1 MIPFGRGHRRN
12 KFISQMEEKNKVPD
26 KLMPQK
32 IKDMLDE
39 AGLAK
44 PVIASEEK
52 PEIKLNGGRTNALR
66 CLAVVAAFVLVVGGA
81 AFIKINS
88 DNRVKQYPNTAASPD
103 ETDELDGLRS
113 TSYRNLYSFLQKN
126 KAFEEDNAVDQ
137 DYIFN
142 DLLDRSNDC
151 LRDYRA
157 ALTAKQ
163 ITGNP
168 SQLTITQGGVNIT
181 PADSYGEYK
190 TEITYGDIFFYADEK
205 GLAAF
210 STKKG
215 NVENLGYDFFGD
227 TALEKSILDKETYER
242 YGCKFVPSVVAMY
255 LQNDELYVFYDFI
268 LPLKLGTKTVD
279 ADYCGMN
286 VYDVSD
292 PDNIQL
298 ISEYQQPGVLESIKN
313 TDGKVYIVSRY
324 TQGSEMVNKEEKYDE
339 KNTDFVPVRYVN
351 GEKQLFDESEMYI
364 TALESVPTMTI
375 VSSFDGNAQGSY
387 MASKLMVLGENN
399 ICLGTDN
406 IYIYRDYSLAS
417 GTSTTKCML
426 IQIGCN
432 GGDLKFENT
441 AILST
446 DNSMF
451 GNTIGGEE
459 YNGKLT
465 LFSVCAGTVSYDED
479 GEESSPQAICTV
491 QCFNS
496 QLRPAGRKELAYDAS
511 GECENT
517 LAAIECENTL
527 AAIDKGKLYVFN
539 VDYTANTLDYD
550 VVADCITFVEAY
562 SISDN
567 YTFEKMKMS
576 DTPLAHSKSYY
587 TTFGDDK
594 AIAID
599 TFYGDDEST
608 GSYPKM
614 KLYDTSK
621 TEKQDMLINDKK
633 VTIEVNKFMDSLD
646 ICKDEAVYKSNKKKL
661 DRSQISSSDPI
672 VDVDNS
678 LIYLPLIKNEQ
689 KLDYVYNDNAD
700 DEDYTDEYTLGGG
713 TNEVTHY
720 LAIVKYDREGKKLSY
735 LGKIKVDSDIGTK
748 DTEFDEF
755 VYTKELA
762 DTSAVFSKDGYVY
775 IFTTKSAAA
784 YSLKDLSKAVSTA
797 DRSVKKS

>member
-103 ETDELDGLRS
+103 ETDELDGLRG
-113 TSYRNLYSFLQKN
+113 TSYRNLYSYLQKN
-126 KAFEEDNAVDQ
+126 KAFEEENIVDQ
-137 DYIFN
+137 GYIFN
-142 DLLDRSNDC
+142 DLFDRGYDS

-210 STKKG
+210 RTQKG

-227 TALEKSILDKETYER
+227 TALEKSILDKKTYER

-298 ISEYQQPGVLESIKN
+298 VSEYQQPGVLESIKN
-313 TDGKVYIVSRY
+313 TDGKFYIVSRY

-406 IYIYRDYSLAS
+406 IYIYRDYSLA
-417 GTSTTKCML
+417 TAPTTAKCML

-465 LFSVCAGTVSYDED
+465 LFSVCDGTVSYED
-479 GEESSPQAICTV
+479 GEASSPQANCII

-496 QLRPAGRKELAYDAS
+496 QLRPAGRKSIDYPLNDESD
-511 GECENT
+511 NVM
-517 LAAIECENTL
+517 AILEH
-527 AAIDKGKLYVFN
+527 GKLYSFKQN
-539 VDYTANTLDYD
+539 MSMYTENYD
-550 VVADCITFVEAY
+550 LTQDDITFIDAY

-567 YTFEKMKMS
+567 YTFEKMNVS
-576 DTPLAHSKSYY
+576 DTMIAHYSSSYKV
-587 TTFGDDK
+587 FGDDK
-594 AIAID
+594 ALFADIS
-599 TFYGDDEST
+599 YGDEEGDSN
-608 GSYPKM
+608 YPRLR
-614 KLYDTSK
+614 LYDTSK

-646 ICKDEAVYKSNKKKL
+646 ICKDEAIYKSDKKKL

-689 KLDYVYNDNAD
+689 KLDYVYNDNTDNEDDAD
-700 DEDYTDEYTLGGG
+700 DYTLGGG
-713 TNEVTHY
+713 TNEATHY
-720 LAIVKYDREGKKLSY
+720 LAIIKYDREGKKLSY

-775 IFTTKSAAA
+775 IFTTKGAAA